1 MNAATSSSEAESRAL
16 DTMILVYALLQGH
29 PASTV
34 CEQFIR
40 AKQGWFTSAL
50 HLLEAHSVLTKVYGV
65 VSNDSAQ
72 AIQSLANCPLR
83 VVPVDISIV
92 NAALHTAV
100 SKNLDLTDAVLLET
114 CRLVGA
120 TRIATEDALLARI
133 GASQGM
139 TIETPFDDVLRQQVS
154 QWEAAHLPSK
164 GVARVLRRVHNWLTT
179 QADSEVA
186 ALFWSHTAGGSH
198 LP

>member
-1 MNAATSSSEAESRAL
+1 M
-16 DTMILVYALLQGH
+16 
-29 PASTV
+29 
-34 CEQFIR
+34 
-40 AKQGWFTSAL
+40 
-50 HLLEAHSVLTKVYGV
+50 
-65 VSNDSAQ
+65 
-72 AIQSLANCPLR
+72 
-83 VVPVDISIV
+83 

-100 SKNLDLTDAVLLET
+100 SKNLDLTDAVLLEA

-164 GVARVLRRVHNWLTT
+164 GVARVLRINNSSR
-179 QADSEVA
+179 
-186 ALFWSHTAGGSH
+186 F
-198 LP
+198 